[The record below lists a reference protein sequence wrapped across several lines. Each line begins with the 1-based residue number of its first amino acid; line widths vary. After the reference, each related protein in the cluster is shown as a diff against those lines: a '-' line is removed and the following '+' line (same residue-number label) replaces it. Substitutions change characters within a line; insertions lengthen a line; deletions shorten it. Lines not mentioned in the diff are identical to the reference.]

1 MLKLL
6 SVAAI
11 CTLAAAPLS
20 PVWAASCTSLNIK
33 GFSEGDVVY
42 RDRSDGSWKE
52 VKSISRIAK
61 QAESLRGTTRFYYV
75 AKGKP
80 DQPGI
85 LVIKTARL
93 PQLTSNGNSSTAG
106 SKTTVRM
113 ERKRYERA
121 QGNLSCLAD
130 SRLPF
135 RGDVAGATYDG
146 YHDYG
151 FDKGDGLQLIKKFHL
166 RYVNRDGDCDATDNP
181 YNTRTSY
188 WPFGSRIPSNRS
200 QFSFDSSVVAGGMYT
215 KTASL
220 FPSAYAAENF
230 YDRHVVM
237 EPYKIAGDKTACVPF
252 QLKIRPDTIL
262 RIVDLEA
269 RRNGK
274 RLPERER

>member
-1 MLKLL
+1 MSKLL

-42 RDRSDGSWKE
+42 RDRSEGTWKE
-52 VKSISRIAK
+52 VKSVSRIAK
-61 QAESLRGTTRFYYV
+61 EAGSLRGTTRFYYI

-85 LVIKTARL
+85 LVIKTART
-93 PQLTSNGNSSTAG
+93 PKLTANGNSTANR
-106 SKTTVRM
+106 SKTSVRM
-113 ERKRYERA
+113 ERKRYEEAR
-121 QGNLSCLAD
+121 GNRGCIAG

-151 FDKGDGLQLIKKFHL
+151 YDKGDGLQLIKKFHL

-188 WPFGSRIPSNRS
+188 WPFGSRIASNRS
-200 QFSFDSSVVAGGMYT
+200 QFSFDKSVVGTGMFA
-215 KTASL
+215 KTAGWI
-220 FPSAYAAENF
+220 PSAYASWNL

-237 EPYKIAGDKTACVPF
+237 EPYTISDDKTACVPF
-252 QLKIRPDTIL
+252 HLTIRQDTIL
-262 RIVDLEA
+262 RIVDIEA
-269 RRNGK
+269 RRNGN